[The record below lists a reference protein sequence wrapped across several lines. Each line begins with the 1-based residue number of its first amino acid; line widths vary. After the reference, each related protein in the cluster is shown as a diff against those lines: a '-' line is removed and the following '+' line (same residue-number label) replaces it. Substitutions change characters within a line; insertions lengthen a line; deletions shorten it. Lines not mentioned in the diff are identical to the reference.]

1 MNKSACILAVAA
13 PMLLC
18 SLAHANPVTYSASLS
33 GAAEAPPN
41 ASPGTGSA
49 WVVYDPAAH
58 SLSISFSFSGLLGT
72 TTAAH
77 IHAATAVPGA
87 GTAGV
92 ATQTPRFVGFP
103 VGVTAGSYSQVFDT
117 SLATSWNPAYVTANG
132 GITGAET
139 AFASALAEGK
149 AYLNIH
155 TTVVPGGEIR
165 GFLERVPDATA
176 TAPLL
181 LCGMAS
187 LFGMARRA
195 RGDA

>member
-18 SLAHANPVTYSASLS
+18 SLAQADPITYATSLS

-49 WVVYDPAAH
+49 SVVFDLAAH
-58 SLSISFSFSGLLGT
+58 SLSVSFSFSGLLGT

-92 ATQTPRFVGFP
+92 ATQVPRFVGFP
-103 VGVTAGSYSQVFDT
+103 TGVTSGSYSHVFDT
-117 SLATSWNPAYVTANG
+117 SLASSWNPAYVTANG
-132 GITGAET
+132 GIAGAET
-139 AFASALAEGK
+139 AFASALAQGK

-155 TTVVPGGEIR
+155 TTVVPAGEIR

-181 LCGMAS
+181 LCGVAT
-187 LFGMARRA
+187 LFGLARRV
-195 RGDA
+195 RD